1 MTRTFTFSFT
11 IECAGEGNADL
22 ALVENMIDLTMQELV
37 MDDSFI
43 DALDEK
49 EAVSIQVLPILVK

>member
-11 IECAGEGNADL
+11 IECAGEGKADL